1 MRILILMAT
10 IHKARKAH
18 SKANSEFFLPYSWVK
33 YELEKGYEDYLTKG
47 KVIHCFCHKKTGHN
61 ELFDELI
68 ELQQEK
74 GFDLILTYYKN
85 DDTPDYIVERIHAD
99 GQKVEEIVEGNWFDI
114 ARLDPFDA
122 IEADICI
129 GNTEGHVFDQYFEV
143 INQCYPNFV
152 LWGHQQKIL
161 LDAVRPVSMNGKV
174 WGGNTHNKT
183 IPFIDWEGNKD
194 SKGGWSVFT
203 NCNVNICKRKFFT
216 PKKSLN
222 DVMKSGKM
230 YLYDNST
237 SLYNVDYTRDIPYD
251 YKNKLAIPVS
261 GLFTLNPLRVKH
273 IGNINNKIVDE
284 SVGLFGFDKMLGRN
298 KNGEIQEVTLGV
310 KNGKIGASRVV
321 IELI

>member
-1 MRILILMAT
+1 MAS
-10 IHKARKAH
+10 IHTARKAH
-18 SKANSEFFLPYSWVK
+18 GKADSERFLPYSWAK
-33 YELEKGYEDYLTKG
+33 YELEKGYENYLTKG

-74 GFDLILTYYKN
+74 GFDLILSYYKN
-85 DDTPDYIVERIHAD
+85 DDTPDYVVERIHSD
-99 GQKVEEIVEGNWFDI
+99 GQRVEEIVKGNEYDF

-129 GNTEGHVFDQYFEV
+129 GNPEGHVFELYFDV
-143 INQCYPNFV
+143 INQYYPNFV

-161 LDAVRPVSMNGKV
+161 CDAVRLASMNGEV
-174 WGGNTHNKT
+174 WGGNTHNKN
-183 IPFIDWEGNKD
+183 IPFVNYQGETKVLA
-194 SKGGWSVFT
+194 GWSVFT
-203 NCNVNICKRKFFT
+203 NCNVNICKRDFFI

-237 SLYNVDYTRDIPYD
+237 SLYNVDYTRDIPCD
-251 YKNKLAIPVS
+251 YKGKLSIPIS
-261 GLFTLNPLRVKH
+261 GLFTLNPLHVKH
-273 IGNINNKIVDE
+273 LGNINNKNVNE
-284 SVGLFGFDKMLGRN
+284 EVGLFGFDKMMAKK
-298 KNGEIQEVTLGV
+298 KNGGLQEVTLGV
-310 KNGKIGASRVV
+310 KNGEIQASRVV